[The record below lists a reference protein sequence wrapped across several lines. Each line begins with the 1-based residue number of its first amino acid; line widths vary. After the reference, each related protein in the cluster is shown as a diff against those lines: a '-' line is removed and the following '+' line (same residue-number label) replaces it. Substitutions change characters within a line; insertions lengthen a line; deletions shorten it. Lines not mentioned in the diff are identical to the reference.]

1 MATCPK
7 CKEQRGCS
15 CNFKIVAGYPTPV
28 CSVCEYRIKQEARAL
43 ALEAKEKAK
52 NKEN

>member
-7 CKEQRGCS
+7 CKESRGCA
-15 CNFKIVAGYPTPV
+15 CNFVVVAGYSVPI
-28 CSVCEYRIKQEARAL
+28 CSVCKYRLEQEARA
-43 ALEAKEKAK
+43 AAQEAKEKAK